1 MSYTT
6 KNYHDDGGDKFVVG
20 GTLEVTAEGQITKDG
35 QPVVIAPQM
44 PHLDPATASAADIA
58 NALIAAGYTSA
69 S

>member
-20 GTLEVTAEGQITKDG
+20 GILEVTAAGQVTKEG
-35 QPVVIAPQM
+35 QPVVLAPVI
-44 PHLDPATASAADIA
+44 PHLDPATVTAADIA
-58 NALIAAGYTSA
+58 NALITAGYVSG